1 MKKFTRIVAIIAAMM
16 MLAGIA
22 SAADYTATIAFA
34 DADWS
39 NQDWATA
46 VSVTGDGTY
55 TITTTGGIAEETPTS
70 EGAVVFCIDITGVTT
85 DLLAAHGLTNDDI
98 TADTGAGKA
107 AGFNDAFGIVV
118 TVDSI
123 KVDGTE
129 VAVDNSKVLVGD
141 LEDKGNLRIE
151 IYNEYG
157 DTKNTG
163 AAADLDA
170 LVFSTDME
178 ITFTIKGLDTALT
191 GVKYDA
197 SADTTT
203 DDTATETPSTDE
215 QPATGDATNIVV
227 LAVVAVIALAG
238 VVVSKKRA

>member
-39 NQDWATA
+39 NQDWATG

-55 TITTTGGIAEETPTS
+55 TITTTGGIAEATPTS
-70 EGAVVFCIDITGVTT
+70 EGAVVFCIDLTGVTT

-107 AGFNDAFGIVV
+107 AGFNDAFGIVA

-129 VAVDNSKVLVGD
+129 VAVDNSKILVGD

-157 DTKNTG
+157 DTKNNG

-197 SADTTT
+197 SADSSTN
-203 DDTATETPSTDE
+203 DTTETPSTDD
-215 QPATGDATNIVV
+215 QPETGDATNIVV
-227 LAVVAVIALAG
+227 LAMVAVLAFAG